1 MASVGSVMLGLLFL
15 YCFLTRGCQALD
27 CEVCNTFL
35 ETFYNSLK
43 EKNIDFTPSTIESHL
58 MLTCSFTKGKDN
70 RLCYYLGATSDA
82 ATKITSEVTR
92 PMSAHVP
99 VSKICEKLKKIDSQI
114 CELKHEKVLD
124 LKSTDLSK
132 LRVLE
137 LKKILDSWGEVCR
150 ACMEKTDFVNLIKEL
165 APKYAFANHRADL

>member
-1 MASVGSVMLGLLFL
+1 MPQLDGDFKRCRVLGAHKLHK
-15 YCFLTRGCQALD
+15 
-27 CEVCNTFL
+27 
-35 ETFYNSLK
+35 FYNSLK
-43 EKNIDFTPSTIESHL
+43 EKNIDFSPTTIESDLIH
-58 MLTCSFTKGKDN
+58 TCRYTKGKDN

-114 CELKHEKVLD
+114 CELTYDKVLD

-137 LKKILDSWGEVCR
+137 LKKILDGWGEVCR
-150 ACMEKTDFVNLIKEL
+150 ACIEKTDFVNLIKEL
-165 APKYAFANHRADL
+165 APKYAFANHKADL